1 MPGRYSIQYSKFF
14 YTAVLALAPQ
24 ICLAQQQ
31 VSSNLL
37 TGTPDSNS
45 NAQPVVKTAS
55 KPVGTDRPVTGRWL
69 DLTTFSHSERY
80 RNQYG
85 DDGFHY
91 FENGQQRSVVA
102 GKIKLDAGGKYT
114 IGFRATSGRTFN
126 WAYADYAGRGFAT
139 SFKQSADVL
148 DPYGDDAV
156 GEAYDADPAGVK
168 QAEALKSA
176 GWSFYL
182 RDLNISATP
191 VKALTFQFGSFGF
204 ERGLSTEITT
214 FDDDGYITGERV
226 TLRDPHHLY
235 FDQIS
240 LTSAYFGFFGTPNV
254 FARGGGFTKS
264 NYRQVAATK
273 RVNKRVGVSGE
284 YNWISNNSRTNTFR
298 EAVVVAVP
306 ESLFLDNFRVEA
318 YEMVN
323 RVSLE
328 GNDESPRQGF
338 ALVGEKKIGK
348 LSGDV
353 GFASIDRNYGLYSGS
368 SYLQEIGFSLNGDN
382 YNTGIRI
389 FSHVNYKLTPVITA
403 FGFYTRI
410 TGQMITNLDRQGL
423 NAGLTFDLKA
433 LANSGRKAF

>member
-1 MPGRYSIQYSKFF
+1 MPERYSIKYSKFL
-14 YTAVLALAPQ
+14 YTAILAFAPQ
-24 ICLAQQQ
+24 FCLAQQQ
-31 VSSNLL
+31 VSSNFL
-37 TGTPDSNS
+37 TGTPDSTS
-45 NAQPVVKTAS
+45 RAQPIVKTTS
-55 KPVGTDRPVTGRWL
+55 KPVDSERAVTARWL

-91 FENGQQRSVVA
+91 FEDGQQRSLVA
-102 GKIKLDAGGKYT
+102 GKIKLDADGKYT

-139 SFKQSADVL
+139 SFKQSADVV
-148 DPYGDDAV
+148 DPYADGSVGD
-156 GEAYDADPAGVK
+156 AYDADPAGVQ
-168 QAEALKSA
+168 QAQALKSA
-176 GWSFYL
+176 GWSFYV
-182 RDLNISATP
+182 RDLNISAAP
-191 VKALTFQFGSFGF
+191 VKRFAFQFGSFGF

-214 FDDDGYITGERV
+214 FDDDGYLTGERV
-226 TLRDPHHLY
+226 YLRDPHHLY

-240 LTSAYFGFFGTPNV
+240 VTSAYFGFFDTPNV

-264 NYRQVAATK
+264 NYRQIAATK
-273 RVNKRVGVSGE
+273 HLNKRVGISGE
-284 YNWISNNSRTNTFR
+284 YNWISNNARTNTFR

-306 ESLFLDNFRVEA
+306 ESRLLDSFRLEA

-323 RVSLE
+323 RVSLQ
-328 GNDESPRQGF
+328 GDDERPRQGF

-348 LSGDV
+348 LSGDF

-410 TGQMITNLDRQGL
+410 TGQMITNLDAQGL
-423 NAGLTFDLKA
+423 NAGLSFDLKA
-433 LANSGRKAF
+433 LANSGRKVF